1 MCTWSHNVNPCL
13 ILIPQQPMTI
23 FQQIPGILSPFTQP
37 VRPGHVRE
45 DLIELMMI
53 QNAQMHQVIMSN
65 MTMAAL
71 TSFGFSPA
79 PAAAQVNLVPLHTE
93 DEEADLV
100 FHHHYAPYPTATP
113 APPWQPLAQ
122 PPAWA
127 QEPPSIRHVGLDPH
141 PAPAGRTQDDKVVP
155 PPPPPSATGTVGAD
169 VPPAAGK
176 DALLRPSLPL
186 AHLLPAEV
194 AVSPFQ
200 LQTNPFPLWLPP
212 A

>member
-169 VPPAAGK
+169 VPPAAEYYDYTQGK
-176 DALLRPSLPL
+176 L
-186 AHLLPAEV
+186 
-194 AVSPFQ
+194 
-200 LQTNPFPLWLPP
+200 
-212 A
+212 